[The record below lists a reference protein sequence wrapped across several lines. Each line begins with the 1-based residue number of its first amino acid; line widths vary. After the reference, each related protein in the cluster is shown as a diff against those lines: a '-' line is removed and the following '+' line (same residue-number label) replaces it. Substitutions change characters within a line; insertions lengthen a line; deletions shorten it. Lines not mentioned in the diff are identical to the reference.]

1 MADPHISGPQLR
13 SSRKKSENTSSVS
26 LASAQAGN
34 ADGSFQQGADA
45 EISESTSVEYE
56 HLSCYICGTS
66 THFEQ
71 IGITKSE
78 LSVIITKA
86 SIGVTWICEN
96 CNLKSD
102 RATSLN
108 MEVDNL
114 KTSMDSRF
122 ENLEKSMQTEVQS
135 LHQTLNET
143 LKLEMENYRKVM
155 TAKLDELQQIAVEV
169 KQPQNNQLSSLS
181 ESNVKHTLLVQPKD
195 DEKGNF
201 TKEAWS
207 DIVKKCIKEKLNDV
221 PVKKTVLTAG
231 GMGYMLFPNE
241 DSRNMAAETLESDC
255 KITIQDKNTK
265 SVYPKIK
272 VHGIPKDQFNKT
284 NTDDLRTELI
294 RKNSYI
300 KQDVEEC
307 SKIFQIIFLSE
318 SKDSSF
324 CSAVLRVDPSIKE
337 RIRNNGNRLYLGL
350 SSCKVS
356 NQYHLVQ
363 CYTCQEF
370 GHKKGSEKCCL
381 KNTQDCICLYCA
393 ENHMSKNCPM
403 KKNRDKHKCSNC
415 QKLQTTG
422 SASSNFAHPSNSV
435 ECPILQLEVKAL
447 LNRTM
452 GCRRDENVS
461 KNEIAT

>member
-96 CNLKSD
+96 CNSKSD

-122 ENLEKSMQTEVQS
+122 ENLEKSMQTQVQS

-169 KQPQNNQLSSLS
+169 KQPETEN
-181 ESNVKHTLLVQPKD
+181 NVKHTLLVQPKD
-195 DEKGNF
+195 TEGNF
-201 TKEAWS
+201 TKEGWS
-207 DIVKKCIKEKLNDV
+207 DIVKKCIAEKLNDV
-221 PVKKTVLTAG
+221 PVKKTVLTSK
-231 GMGYMLFPNE
+231 GMGYMLFPNKE
-241 DSRNMAAETLESDC
+241 SRNLAAKTLEPDC

-265 SVYPKIK
+265 SVYPKLK
-272 VHGIPKDQFNKT
+272 VHGIPKEQFSKK
-284 NTDDLRTELI
+284 NTAALRDELI
-294 RKNSYI
+294 RKNDFIRRSI
-300 KQDVEEC
+300 DEMDKTFEVV
-307 SKIFQIIFLSE
+307 FLTENKE
-318 SKDSSF
+318 SKFSS
-324 CSAVLRVDPSIKE
+324 AILRVDPTIKE
-337 RIRNNGNRLYLGL
+337 AICGNGNRVFLGL
-350 SSCKVS
+350 SSCKVT
-356 NQYHLVQ
+356 NQYHIVQ

-370 GHKKGSEKCCL
+370 GHKAGSDKCPLKGSTNCV
-381 KNTQDCICLYCA
+381 CLYCA
-393 ENHMSKNCPM
+393 EKHVSRDCPV
-403 KKNRDKHKCSNC
+403 KKNSEKHRCANCLKSDKTS
-415 QKLQTTG
+415 
-422 SASSNFAHPSNSV
+422 SSSNNNCSHPSNSAQ
-435 ECPILQLEVKAL
+435 CPLLQLELKAL

-452 GCRRDENVS
+452 GCKTNEIIS
-461 KNEIAT
+461 KNEITT